1 MIPKLPILPTV
12 FGAYSKVLSNSVT
25 LIRAT
30 FLPMLA
36 LIIIG
41 VIHDATPTSW
51 VLSLVFWVMSLPFT
65 ALIAIACHRV
75 ILLGPGSLDNPW
87 SMYWTK
93 RESSFVVWLVIFA
106 VFLTLA
112 WWVFGVVFLMAP
124 DSAFGY
130 ATPWLGTFLT
140 AVTVTYLDGRF
151 SMVLPAAA
159 VGKQMFFSNSWYLT
173 GGNGLRI
180 TVVLILPL
188 AIFWGGFAMAER
200 TFADDPSVTLITAA
214 AIIGLITFAVEV
226 AVLSLSY
233 KFLRDAAL
241 RPDSG

>member
-1 MIPKLPILPTV
+1 M
-12 FGAYSKVLSNSVT
+12 T

-41 VIHDATPTSW
+41 VVHDAAPTSW
-51 VLSLVFWVMSLPFT
+51 ILSLVSWAMSLPFT

-75 ILLGPGSLDNPW
+75 ILLGSGSLDNPW

-93 RESSFVVWLVIFA
+93 RESSFVVWLVIFT

-112 WWVFGVVFLMAP
+112 WWIFGVVFLMAP
-124 DSAFGY
+124 DSVLGY
-130 ATPWLGTFLT
+130 ATPWLGSFLT
-140 AVTVTYLDGRF
+140 ALTVTYLEGRF
-151 SMVLPAAA
+151 GMVLPAAA
-159 VGKQMFFSNSWYLT
+159 LGKQTFFSNSWYLT

-188 AIFWGGFAMAER
+188 AILWGGFAMAAR
-200 TFADDPSVTLITAA
+200 TLVDNPSAVLIIAA
-214 AIIGLITFAVEV
+214 AIVSLITFAVEI

-241 RPDSG
+241 RPGTG